1 MTLAFMMAQASF
13 QQSSNESN
21 HTWMHGSPFG
31 RLLHL
36 HMLLLPH
43 SDLLLFVGQ
52 QSIGIDERYAKET
65 KEEDQEGTPSEQ
77 ELEEGGGI
85 G

>member
-1 MTLAFMMAQASF
+1 
-13 QQSSNESN
+13 
-21 HTWMHGSPFG
+21 MHGSPFG

-36 HMLLLPH
+36 HMLLLLLLLPH
-43 SDLLLFVGQ
+43 SDLLLLMGQ